1 MIRIVLD
8 TNILARARTGPR
20 GPAGELLRLVLAEH
34 VLILSPSLLT
44 ELSRVLRYPRM
55 RALHGDSDTALDDY
69 VRDVQQHACIV
80 MPAEPLDPPIVT
92 NDPDDDAVIA
102 AALAGE
108 ATVICTRDRHLLHPD
123 VRAACLDLGIEVL
136 TDLELLARLRDG
148 KR

>member
-1 MIRIVLD
+1 MRIVLD

-20 GPAGELLRLVLAEH
+20 GPAGELLRLVLKDH
-34 VLILSPSLLT
+34 LCILSPSLLT

-55 RALHGDSDTALDDY
+55 RALHGESDTALDDY

-102 AALAGE
+102 AALTGE
-108 ATVICTRDRHLLHPD
+108 ASVICTRDRHLLHPD
-123 VRAACLDLGIEVL
+123 VRAKCFDLGIEVL
-136 TDLELLARLRDG
+136 TDLELLAQLREAQQ
-148 KR
+148 